1 MIEDELIKNVK
12 LILKSADLVYLN
24 KDYTSA
30 TILYF
35 KILFLVLDLIIL
47 RTKGKTPKDHTER
60 FRILQQDYPKLY
72 ESLDKYFKVYRD
84 TYSIS
89 IDKETCEVIKHYV
102 KETINEYKIKIWN

>member
-1 MIEDELIKNVK
+1 MIEDELTKNVK

-35 KILFLVLDLIIL
+35 KTLFLALDLIIL
-47 RTKGKTPKDHTER
+47 KSSGKTPKDHTER
-60 FRILQQDYPKLY
+60 FRILQKDYPNLY
-72 ESLDKYFKVYRD
+72 ESLDKYFKIYRD

-89 IDKETCEVIKHYV
+89 IDKETCGVIKDYV
-102 KETINEYKIKIWN
+102 KRTIKEYKIEV